1 MLRKRANFGL
11 RVFYVSSAVVVAAA
25 FLTILFIFAI
35 ELSSRGYSNAISI
48 LHMDNSVHELA
59 SEIDRHI
66 DDPHRWPSLMKDLRQ
81 KRSLSPLCFTILDSD
96 GHVRY
101 ADSNLL
107 EILYPGSG
115 TRLTRAQTFDLLAG
129 KSRRHEGDVAYVVAP
144 LQNNGRPAGVLVG
157 DIHPYS
163 PYEPK
168 GAPGSALYLLL
179 PVIATLLAS
188 LAGSL
193 YLGHSLRK
201 RLAGLTAGM
210 RAIAEGDYK
219 SRLPLGSS
227 DEIGQAAAEFNLMAD
242 RVQKAREQEE
252 ALERLKRDLIT
263 NVSHD
268 LRGPLTSVRG
278 YLEALEDGLATNP
291 EAAMS
296 YVGIIRR
303 KSEQLAHLVDDLFVY
318 SRLESGHLPLD
329 LQRVSLAEWL
339 RESLAVVE
347 TDTAAA
353 GIELEAEIADVPVPA
368 CIDVKKMDQ
377 VVANVVQNA
386 VRYAPKGSLLRI
398 TMTAEN
404 GEALISVVDQG
415 PGFDLQDL
423 RHVFERFYRGRNQAD
438 GVGTGLGL
446 AIAALIVKAHSG
458 RIWAENPPEG
468 GAAVRFAIPAVT
480 DAPGGG

>member
-1 MLRKRANFGL
+1 MRKRRKRANFGL

-25 FLTILFIFAI
+25 FLTILFILAI
-35 ELSSRGYSNAISI
+35 ELSSRDYSNAISI

-59 SEIDRHI
+59 SELEGHYN
-66 DDPHRWPSLMKDLRQ
+66 DPSTWPSLMRNLRQ
-81 KRSLSPLCFTILDSD
+81 KRRLSPIRFTIIDSN
-96 GHVRY
+96 GRVRY
-101 ADSNLL
+101 ADSDFL
-107 EILYPGSG
+107 ELLYPGSG
-115 TRLTRAQTFDLLAG
+115 AQLTRAQMLDLLAG
-129 KSRRHEGDVAYVVAP
+129 KSRRHEGDVTYVVAP
-144 LQNNGRPAGVLVG
+144 LRNNGRPAGILIG

-168 GAPGSALYLLL
+168 VPASSALYLLL

-193 YLGHSLRK
+193 YLGHNLRK
-201 RLAGLTAGM
+201 RLAGLITGM

-219 SRLPLGSS
+219 SRLPLSNF
-227 DEIGQAAAEFNLMAD
+227 DEIGQVAAEFNLMAD

-252 ALERLKRDLIT
+252 ELERLKRDLIT

-278 YLEALEDGLATNP
+278 YLEALEDGLAANP

-303 KSEQLAHLVDDLFVY
+303 KSEQLSHLVDDLFVY

-329 LQRVSLAEWL
+329 RHRVALADWL
-339 RESLAVVE
+339 RESLAIVE
-347 TDTAAA
+347 ADVAAA
-353 GIELEAEIADVPVPA
+353 GIELEAEITDAPA
-368 CIDVKKMDQ
+368 QAWIDVKKMDQ

-398 TMTAEN
+398 TMTVDG
-404 GEALISVVDQG
+404 GEAVIAVVDQG
-415 PGFDLQDL
+415 PGFELHDL

-446 AIAALIVKAHSG
+446 AIAALIVKAHHG
-458 RIWAENPPEG
+458 RIWAENLPEG
-468 GAAVRFAIPAVT
+468 GAAVRFAIPFAR
-480 DAPGGG
+480 PG